1 MGLNM
6 IMIAQFFSQQIG
18 QCSAEQMTTPKLQL
32 FFTYAPAGINI
43 GINTGSK
50 DPTRLV

>member
-6 IMIAQFFSQQIG
+6 IMIALFFSQQIG
-18 QCSAEQMTTPKLQL
+18 QCSAKQMTSPKLQL
-32 FFTYAPAGINI
+32 FFSYAPGINI

-50 DPTRLV
+50 DPARLL